1 MASLAVL
8 SLFDFARFSHPLKN
22 RQTRFSHSVRR
33 HSHHYLI
40 ALVLLS
46 CVVVLNPTSTWAQ
59 STSTGTVVGLVTDPT
74 GAIVPEA
81 TVSLIDHT
89 TGTTKTTTT
98 NEAGRYIF
106 VNVNPGTY
114 DITVNKTGFTQA
126 RFQKQEVSIGRQLTV
141 DATLKVG
148 TATQEVVVEASG
160 TTLQT
165 LNSTVGTTIGQQ
177 SLQELPNLSRDVS
190 SLLALQPAIAPNG
203 SVAGTVRDQTTF
215 QLDGGNNT
223 NDMDGTMN
231 TYTGSFAATGGVTG
245 VMPTPVESIEE
256 FKVNVANQTADFNG
270 SAGAQIQMVTRRG
283 GSSWH
288 GALYEYYLGSNFGA
302 NTWLNNHTPTKDSKG
317 NTISPT
323 TKLPSNHY
331 NRFGASAGGPVGPE
345 FWGGKTYVFA
355 NYEGRRYPQNTTVEK
370 RVPSALLRAGVV
382 QVQDANGKFQPYN
395 LNPFPVTVNGVTYQ
409 PAQCPQSSN
418 GLCDPRGFGLNSLV
432 SKIWNTQM
440 PMPND
445 FTSAGGD
452 TFNTQ
457 GYLTSLTLPQNDNFG
472 VIRLDHS
479 VGNNWHL
486 MSSYRYYHLERAVNN
501 QFDIGGVLGGTL
513 GVAKSTANRPQVPW
527 FYVLGVTT
535 NISPRLTNDFRYSFL
550 RNFWEWKTAN
560 APPQLPGLGGALEI
574 GGEAC
579 SNTGGNSALIP
590 YCVRTQDARQR
601 YWNGKDHV
609 FRDDLSLASG
619 NHIFQFGGQYERNW
633 DAHRRNDNGQGI
645 MAAYVYQV
653 GASSGSSAVGFTV
666 TPPNPAN
673 PSSTISYVPAGIPTG
688 QVNNYKNLYAQV
700 LGIVT
705 QPQTLFTRSVSD
717 LSLEPFGQ
725 PVIAHSITNSYN
737 VYFSDSWHMHPNF
750 TLTYGL
756 GYQLE
761 MPPFEEDGKQV
772 MLVDQNGKPIVTK
785 DYLAKRKAAALAGNT
800 TSPDYDPIMGFATIK
815 NVAGRKYPY
824 DTFYGGVSP
833 RIAAA
838 WNPRFNGG
846 ILGSLFGENKTV
858 LRGGWGRMYGRANGV
873 LNILT
878 PLLAP
883 GLLQAVSCQGAV
895 FAPVNNSQCLGTG
908 GANPATA
915 FRIGTDGL
923 VAPLPTAVQKLPQ
936 PFLPGVG
943 GNALAGDSSA
953 IDPKFR
959 PNRVDSFDFTIQR
972 ELTSKATIEVGY
984 IGRIIRNELQ
994 NIDLDAV
1001 PYMTTLNG
1009 QSFAQAYAGL
1019 YTAICGLQGG
1029 ACANN
1034 TYTGPAQP
1042 FFEAALGGP
1051 TSAFCTGSANC
1062 TQAVIK
1068 SQGSNLKLGAVYDLW
1083 SALSKQGAWTLGRS
1097 LPSSVF
1103 PGTTTGSQ
1111 LTSITMSTSLGY
1123 GNYNA
1128 GFVSFRLRD
1137 FHGLTGTSNFTY
1149 GKALGTGAVT
1159 QSTSSFSVIDP
1170 WNLRLMYGPNGG
1182 NGRGFDTK
1190 FLFNQSL
1197 VYHLP
1202 FYKEQQG
1209 FLGRVLG
1216 GWGVAPLFTAQS
1228 GVPLQVQIGSGGNC
1242 QSFGEGNCAS
1252 IGTNENAVRVGPV
1265 PSLSLHHGVVSSGAC
1280 GSSGNT
1286 LGVNAFA
1293 DPQAVCN
1300 SFRRLILGVDTN
1312 GGGVGRIKGFPRWN
1326 MDMSITKETKLKTE
1340 RDIGFTFYALFT
1352 NVLNHFQPGDPA
1364 MDIDNPS
1371 SWGVVTQQDTSGSGG
1386 YGIENPRQLELGLRI
1401 HF

>member
-8 SLFDFARFSHPLKN
+8 RLLDFARFSYRSKGQPTKVSQFS
-22 RQTRFSHSVRR
+22 RQHRAAFLLLS
-33 HSHHYLI
+33 
-40 ALVLLS
+40 LVLALTP
-46 CVVVLNPTSTWAQ
+46 VLTWAQ

-74 GAIVPEA
+74 GAIIPEA
-81 TVSLIDHT
+81 IVSLIDHT
-89 TGTTKTTTT
+89 TGTTKTTAT
-98 NEAGRYIF
+98 NEVGRYIF
-106 VNVNPGTY
+106 VNVNPGAY

-126 RFQKQEVSIGRQLTV
+126 RFQKQTVTIGQQLTV

-148 TATQEVVVEASG
+148 AATQEIVVEASG

-165 LNSTVGTTIGQQ
+165 LNATVGTTIGQQ
-177 SLQELPNLSRDVS
+177 NLQELPNLSRDVS
-190 SLLALQPAIAPNG
+190 SLLTLQPAISANG
-203 SVAGTVRDQTTF
+203 SVAGAVRDQNTF

-231 TYTGSFAATGGVTG
+231 TYTASYSAMGGITG

-256 FKVNVANQTADFNG
+256 FKVNVTNQTADFNG

-283 GSSWH
+283 GNSWH
-288 GALYEYYLGSNFGA
+288 GSLYEYYLGSNFSA
-302 NTWLNNHTPTKDSKG
+302 NTWVNNHTPTRDSSGKILSQK
-317 NTISPT
+317 TP
-323 TKLPSNHY
+323 LPSNHY
-331 NRFGASAGGPVGPE
+331 NRFGTSAGGPVGPS
-345 FWGGKTYVFA
+345 FWGGRAYIFA
-355 NYEGRRYPQNTTVEK
+355 NYEGRRYPQNTIVEK
-370 RVPSALLRAGVV
+370 RVPSALLRAGVI
-382 QVQDANGKFQPYN
+382 QVQDASGKFIPYN
-395 LNPFPVTVNGVTYQ
+395 LNPSPVTVNGVTYQ
-409 PAQCPQSSN
+409 PAVCP
-418 GLCDPRGFGLNSLV
+418 GGPCDPRGIGLNSLV
-432 SKIWNTQM
+432 SQIWSKQM
-440 PMPND
+440 PLPND
-445 FTSAGGD
+445 FTSSGGD

-472 VIRLDHS
+472 VIRFDHS
-479 VGNNWHL
+479 TGDRWHF

-513 GVAKSTANRPQVPW
+513 GVAKSTASRPQVPW
-527 FYVLGVTT
+527 FYVAGLTT
-535 NISPRLTNDFRYSFL
+535 NITPKLTNDFHYSFL
-550 RNFWEWKTAN
+550 RNFWQWSTLS

-609 FRDDLSLASG
+609 FRDDLTLIHG
-619 NHIFQFGGQYERNW
+619 NHLFQFGGQYEHNW

-653 GASSGSSAVGFTV
+653 GASSGSAATGF
-666 TPPNPAN
+666 AI
-673 PSSTISYVPAGIPTG
+673 PSSLIPTTVPST
-688 QVNNYKNLYAQV
+688 QSDNYKNLYAEV

-705 QPQTLFTRSVSD
+705 QPQSLYTRSVSD
-717 LSLEPFGQ
+717 LSLQPFGQ
-725 PVIAHSITNSYN
+725 PVIAHSITQSYN
-737 VYFSDSWHMHPNF
+737 TYISDSWHMLPNF

-761 MPPFEEDGKQV
+761 LPPYEEDGKQV
-772 MLVDQNGKPIVTK
+772 MLVDQNGKPVVAK
-785 DYLAKRKAAALAGNT
+785 DYLARRKAAALAGDVTN
-800 TSPDYDPIMGFATIK
+800 PDYNPTLGFATVR
-815 NVAGRKYPY
+815 NVPGGRKYPY
-824 DTFYGGVSP
+824 DIYYGGLSP

-838 WNPRFNGG
+838 WNPRFSGG
-846 ILGSLFGENKTV
+846 ILGSIFGENKTV

-895 FAPVNNSQCLGTG
+895 NAASAVAGNQCLGAN
-908 GANPATA
+908 GAAPATA

-923 VAPLPTAVQKLPQ
+923 VAPLPSAVQKLPQ

-959 PNRVDSFDFTIQR
+959 PNVVDSFDLTIQR
-972 ELTSKATIEVGY
+972 ELSSKATIEVGY
-984 IGRIIRNELQ
+984 IGRLIRNELQ
-994 NIDLDAV
+994 NINLDAV

-1009 QSFAQAYAGL
+1009 QSFAQAYAAL
-1019 YTAICGLQGG
+1019 YTSICGLQGG
-1029 ACANN
+1029 PCPGNA
-1034 TYTGPAQP
+1034 YTGPAQP
-1042 FFEAALGGP
+1042 FFEAAMGGP
-1051 TSAFCTGSANC
+1051 TSPFCSGFANC
-1062 TQAVIK
+1062 TAAVV
-1068 SQGSNLKLGAVYDLW
+1068 SNQGSNLKIGSVYSLW
-1083 SALSKQGAWTLGRS
+1083 SALARTTSWKLGRT
-1097 LPSSVF
+1097 LPSSVV
-1103 PGTTTGSQ
+1103 PGTVACPAGAPVCSQ

-1128 GFVSFRLRD
+1128 GFVSLRLRD
-1137 FHGLTGTSNFTY
+1137 WHGITGTSNFTY

-1159 QSTSSFSVIDP
+1159 QSTSSFTVIDP
-1170 WNLRLMYGPNGG
+1170 WNLHLMYGPNGG

-1202 FYKEQQG
+1202 FYQGQQG

-1228 GVPLQVQIGSGGNC
+1228 GLALQVDSGSDC

-1252 IGTNENAVRVGPV
+1252 TSTNENAVRVGPV
-1265 PSLSLHHGVVSSGAC
+1265 PKLGLHYGVKSSGAC
-1280 GSSGNT
+1280 GASGNS

-1312 GGGVGRIKGFPRWN
+1312 GGGTGRIPGFARWN
-1326 MDMSITKETKLKTE
+1326 MDMSITKDTRISE
-1340 RDIGFTFYALFT
+1340 RVNVKFYALFT
-1352 NVLNHFQPGDPA
+1352 NFLNHFQPADPTMA
-1364 MDIDNPS
+1364 IDTPS
-1371 SWGVVTQQDTSGSGG
+1371 SWGVVTQHETVAGG
-1386 YGIENPRQLELGLRI
+1386 YDPRQLELGIRI
-1401 HF
+1401 AW

>member
-1 MASLAVL
+1 MARLGVLAV
-8 SLFDFARFSHPLKN
+8 FDFARFSHHSKD
-22 RQTRFSHSVRR
+22 QHSEFSQSVRR
-33 HSHHYLI
+33 RTSARLLLASL
-40 ALVLLS
+40 ALLVFAVGFAPL
-46 CVVVLNPTSTWAQ
+46 STWAQ

-89 TGTTKTTTT
+89 TGTTKTTTS

-106 VNVNPGTY
+106 VNVNPGIY

-126 RFQKQEVSIGRQLTV
+126 RFSQQEVSIGRQLTV
-141 DATLKVG
+141 DAVMKVG
-148 TATQEVVVEASG
+148 AATQEIVVEASG

-165 LNSTVGTTIGQQ
+165 LNSTVGSTIGQQ

-190 SLLALQPAIAPNG
+190 SLLTLQPAISANG

-231 TYTGSFAATGGVTG
+231 NYTGSFAASGGITG

-270 SAGAQIQMVTRRG
+270 SAGAQVQMVTKRG
-283 GSSWH
+283 GNNWH
-288 GALYEYYLGSNFGA
+288 GALYEYYLGSNFSA
-302 NTWLNNHTPTKDSKG
+302 NTWLNNHTPTKDATGKV
-317 NTISPT
+317 ISPT
-323 TKLPSNHY
+323 TALPSNHY
-331 NRFGASAGGPVGPE
+331 NRFGASGGGPVGPS
-345 FWGGKTYVFA
+345 FWGGQTYIFA
-355 NYEGRRYPQNTTVEK
+355 NYEGRRYPQNTIVEK
-370 RVPSALLRAGVV
+370 RVPSALLRAGVI
-382 QVQDANGKFQPYN
+382 QVQDASGKFQPYN
-395 LNPFPVTVNGVTYQ
+395 LNSVPVTVNGVTYQ
-409 PAQCPQSSN
+409 PAVCP
-418 GLCDPRGFGLNSLV
+418 GGPCDPRGIGLNSLV
-432 SKIWNTQM
+432 SQIWNKQM

-472 VIRLDHS
+472 VVRLDHS
-479 VGNNWHL
+479 IGNNWHV
-486 MSSYRYYHLERAVNN
+486 MNSYRYYHLERLVNN
-501 QFDIGGVLGGTL
+501 QFDIGGVLGGSL
-513 GVAKSTANRPQVPW
+513 GVAKSTASRPQVPW
-527 FYVLGVTT
+527 YYVLGVTT
-535 NISPRLTNDFRYSFL
+535 NISPRLTNDFRYSYL
-550 RNFWEWKTAN
+550 RNFWQWTTAN

-574 GGEAC
+574 GGEVC

-601 YWNGKDHV
+601 YWNGKDNV

-619 NHIFQFGGQYERNW
+619 NHIFTFGGQWEHNW
-633 DAHRRNDNGQGI
+633 DAHQRNDNGQGI

-653 GASSGSSAVGFTV
+653 GGSSGSAAPGF
-666 TPPNPAN
+666 A
-673 PSSTISYVPAGIPTG
+673 IPAGLIPAAVPSN
-688 QVNNYKNLYAQV
+688 QVNNYKNLYAEV

-705 QPQTLFTRSVSD
+705 QPQSLFTRSVSD
-717 LSLEPFGQ
+717 LSLQPFGQ
-725 PVIAHSITNSYN
+725 PVIAHSVTNSYN
-737 VYFSDSWHMHPNF
+737 MYFGDSWHMHPNF
-750 TLTYGL
+750 TLSYGL

-761 MPPFEEDGKQV
+761 LPPYELDGKQV
-772 MLVDQNGKPIVTK
+772 MVVDQNGKPIVTS

-800 TSPDYDPIMGFATIK
+800 TSPDYDPILGFATVK
-815 NVAGRKYPY
+815 NTGRKYPY
-824 DTFYGGVSP
+824 DTFYGGLSP

-838 WNPRFNGG
+838 WNPQFNGG
-846 ILGSLFGENKTV
+846 ILGSIFGQNKTV
-858 LRGGWGRMYGRANGV
+858 LRGGYGRMYGRANGV

-895 FAPVNNSQCLGTG
+895 NAASAVNGSQCLGTG
-908 GANPATA
+908 GASPATA

-923 VAPLPTAVQKLPQ
+923 TAPLPSAVQKLPQ

-943 GNALAGDSSA
+943 GNAVAGDSSA

-959 PNRVDSFDFTIQR
+959 PNVVDSFDLTIQR
-972 ELTSKATIEVGY
+972 ELTPKATIEVGY
-984 IGRIIRNELQ
+984 IGRLIHNELQ

-1001 PYMTTLNG
+1001 PYMTTLGG
-1009 QSFAQAYAGL
+1009 QSFAQAYGAL

-1034 TYTGPAQP
+1034 PYTGPAQP
-1042 FFEAALGGP
+1042 FFEAAFAGAGS
-1051 TSAFCTGSANC
+1051 TFCSPNC
-1062 TQAVIK
+1062 TQGVIK
-1068 SQGSNLKLGAVYDLW
+1068 AQGTNLKQGAVYDLW
-1083 SALSKQGAWTLGRS
+1083 SALAKLPGWTLGRS
-1097 LPSSVF
+1097 LPSSVV
-1103 PGTTTGSQ
+1103 PGTAGGQ
-1111 LTSITMSTSLGY
+1111 LTSLTMSTSLGY

-1149 GKALGTGAVT
+1149 AKALGTGAVT

-1170 WNLRLMYGPNGG
+1170 WNLRMMYGPNGG

-1209 FLGRVLG
+1209 ILGHLVG
-1216 GWGVAPLFTAQS
+1216 GWGIAPLFTAQS
-1228 GVPLQVQIGSGGNC
+1228 GVPVQVNIGSGGDC

-1265 PSLSLHHGVVSSGAC
+1265 PSMSIHHGVVSSGAC

-1312 GGGVGRIKGFPRWN
+1312 GGGVGRIPGFPRWN
-1326 MDMSITKETKLKTE
+1326 MDMSITKETTIKSE
-1340 RDIGFTFYALFT
+1340 RNIGFTFYALFT
-1352 NVLNHFQPGDPA
+1352 NVFNHFQPGDPNL
-1364 MDIDNPS
+1364 DIDSPNN
-1371 SWGVVTQQDTSGSGG
+1371 WGVVTQADTSGSGG
-1386 YGIENPRQLELGLRI
+1386 YATNDPRQLEMGIRI